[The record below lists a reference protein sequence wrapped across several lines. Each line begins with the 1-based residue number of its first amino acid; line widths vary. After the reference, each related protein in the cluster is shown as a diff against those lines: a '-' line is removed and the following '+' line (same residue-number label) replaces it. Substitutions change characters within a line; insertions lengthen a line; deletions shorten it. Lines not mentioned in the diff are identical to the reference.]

1 MADSLKAKTLVYN
14 QTVMRNMELDD
25 IYNNLGTEEGEG
37 FDNSQ
42 MKDQLVKEYYRQ
54 VWQILKT
61 DLNSKKSITAV
72 NTLAVTILVYSFRTG
87 IWLRKEIENID
98 QKMRKFLTTER
109 IHHLRQMM
117 IDSSKDETMDEDY

>member
-1 MADSLKAKTLVYN
+1 
-14 QTVMRNMELDD
+14 MRNMELDE

-61 DLNSKKSITAV
+61 DLNSKNNITAV
-72 NTLAVTILVYSFRTG
+72 NTLAVTVPVYSFRRG

-109 IHHLRQMM
+109 FHHPTLM
-117 IDSSKDETMDEDY
+117 IIDSSSKDETMDVD